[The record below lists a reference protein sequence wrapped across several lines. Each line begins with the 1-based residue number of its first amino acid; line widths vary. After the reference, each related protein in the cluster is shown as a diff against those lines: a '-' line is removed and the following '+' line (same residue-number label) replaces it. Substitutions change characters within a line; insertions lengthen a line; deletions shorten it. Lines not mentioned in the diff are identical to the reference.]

1 MTARSTVDLESRDVT
16 RRLPQYRE
24 VIDLYRRAFPSEERI
39 PLWHMRLMSLR
50 RDVRLRAWL
59 DDGALVGLTYTVSRP
74 TKLWLFYFAVNDA
87 VRSRGYGS
95 RILSHLRQEAEG
107 RTIVLEIEPLD
118 DGAPNIEQR
127 RRRRSFYER
136 TGFTPTGY
144 RIREGNLLGHGRRR
158 LRSHRLPSTGAL
170 VHPGSPPDLAHAG
183 LKLLVRRPCSPAIP
197 GRTRST
203 PPGLSCHAAVDGGE

>member
-74 TKLWLFYFAVNDA
+74 TMLWLFYFAVNDA

-127 RRRRSFYER
+127 RRRRALYER
-136 TGFTPTGY
+136 TGFTTTG
-144 RIREGNLLGHGRRR
+144 
-158 LRSHRLPSTGAL
+158 
-170 VHPGSPPDLAHAG
+170 
-183 LKLLVRRPCSPAIP
+183 
-197 GRTRST
+197 
-203 PPGLSCHAAVDGGE
+203 

>member
-50 RDVRLRAWL
+50 RNVRLRAWL
-59 DDGALVGLTYTVSRP
+59 DGGALVGLTYTVSRP
-74 TKLWLFYFAVNDA
+74 TMLWLFYFAVNDA

-127 RRRRSFYER
+127 RRRLAFYER
-136 TGFTPTGY
+136 GGFALTGY
-144 RIREGNLLGHGRRR
+144 RIHEGDQSYSVMADGAFDPGAFRR
-158 LRSHRLPSTGAL
+158 LVFRF
-170 VHPGSPPDLAHAG
+170 G
-183 LKLLVRRPCSPAIP
+183 LGLRR
-197 GRTRST
+197 TFLT
-203 PPGLSCHAAVDGGE
+203 QE

>member
-39 PLWHMRLMSLR
+39 PLWHMRLMSLH

-74 TKLWLFYFAVNDA
+74 TMLWLFYFAVNDA
-87 VRSRGYGS
+87 VRSRGYGA
-95 RILSHLRQEAEG
+95 RILSRLRQEAGE

-118 DGAPNIEQR
+118 DDAPNIEQR

-144 RIREGNLLGHGRRR
+144 HIREGKQTYSVMTDGDVDPIAFRR
-158 LRSHRLPSTGAL
+158 L
-170 VHPGSPPDLAHAG
+170 VHWFTLG
-183 LKLLVRRPCSPAIP
+183 LRPTVLM
-197 GRTRST
+197 R
-203 PPGLSCHAAVDGGE
+203 D

>member
-50 RDVRLRAWL
+50 RNVRLRAWL

-74 TKLWLFYFAVNDA
+74 TMLWLFYFAVNDA

-118 DGAPNIEQR
+118 DDAPNIEQR
-127 RRRRSFYER
+127 RRRLAFYER
-136 TGFTPTGY
+136 GGFALTGY
-144 RIREGNLLGHGRRR
+144 RIHEGDQSYSVMVDGPFEPGAFRR
-158 LRSHRLPSTGAL
+158 L
-170 VHPGSPPDLAHAG
+170 VHWFTLG
-183 LKLLVRRPCSPAIP
+183 LRPTS
-197 GRTRST
+197 
-203 PPGLSCHAAVDGGE
+203 LMHE

>member
-74 TKLWLFYFAVNDA
+74 TMLWLFYFAVNDA

-144 RIREGNLLGHGRRR
+144 R
-158 LRSHRLPSTGAL
+158 LRSHRLPPTGAL

-183 LKLLVRRPCSPAIP
+183 LKLLVRWPCSPAIP

>member
-74 TKLWLFYFAVNDA
+74 TMLWLFYFAVNDA

-95 RILSHLRQEAEG
+95 RFLSHLRQEAEG

-144 RIREGNLLGHGRRR
+144 RIREGKQTYSVMADGDFDPIAF
-158 LRSHRLPSTGAL
+158 HRL
-170 VHPGSPPDLAHAG
+170 VHWFTLG
-183 LKLLVRRPCSPAIP
+183 LRPTSLM
-197 GRTRST
+197 R
-203 PPGLSCHAAVDGGE
+203 D